1 MKKDFVTPVVQVIYT
16 EPTDVIVT
24 SVTSGFLGE
33 QDIWNEIAQ

>member
-24 SVTSGFLGE
+24 SGFLGE
-33 QDIWNEIAQ
+33 KDLWNEIPQ